1 MQWMFGRS
9 FVTRRI
15 SGGLAL
21 LLCIIIRQSLP
32 YLGASAFAEPTLAVA
47 SLCASSETGGGDSP
61 HDRHCRTL
69 QCCALGCS
77 AHSSAYLEA
86 ASSHILSYPHSM
98 RSSSRRPGKTRM
110 RLRVTGL
117 RFVAR
122 GPPAAL

>member
-1 MQWMFGRS
+1 MFGRS

-15 SGGLAL
+15 SGSLAL
-21 LLCIIIRQSLP
+21 LLCVIILQSLP
-32 YLGASAFAEPTLAVA
+32 YLGASAFAEPTLSVA
-47 SLCASSETGGGDSP
+47 SLCQSSEMGGGSP

-98 RSSSRRPGKTRM
+98 LSSSRRPGETRI
-110 RLRVTGL
+110 RPRVTGL
-117 RFVAR
+117 GFVAR